1 MLDSLRTQLALGWSR
16 RPRFSALRTW
26 EAWAYIAFVIVA
38 LGTRLWD
45 LDGRSLHYD
54 EVLHAW
60 YSWRFA
66 EGLGYAHTPLTHGPF
81 LFHAAAGTF
90 NAIGSSDFAAR
101 LLPALFG
108 SVLVGLPYFLRRE
121 LGRYGAIATAFFL
134 LISPSLLYFGRFIR
148 NDIYMAVWAVVLLIV
163 VFRYIERPRTPLLFV
178 WVIIWAFAYATKES
192 TFFLAGMFGLFL
204 IIMTAKPLW
213 EWVRGARP
221 LSAITPSGD
230 LLIVLGTL
238 SLPFWAPIIGLLQ
251 GLAGIVLVN
260 PDSNDPRVVAGE
272 LIRAEAETGAPA
284 GGSLYIA
291 AFLVLVFVG
300 ISILLGLL
308 WNRRLWPMLVA
319 AFVAVWLPL
328 FTSLF
333 TNWQGFFTGMWGSLG
348 YWMAQQGVERAN
360 QPWYYYIVGVWTY
373 EFLVAAPAVVGGM
386 YLLWKRRQVFDV
398 AIVSWA
404 AFTFVVFTIA
414 GERMPWLM
422 VGITLPLAIVAGRT
436 TGMLIEQSLGSSKRF
451 TAYAVGVFYG
461 ALLPYV
467 LIGIVTSADWLDDA
481 VFRTVAAAIF
491 ISLLAL
497 ILTLSGLVFRGLL
510 RQGLDATLTLKP
522 VRGWLLFG
530 IRDIYHG
537 IRRRS
542 ASELSVMAWI
552 LITLLLFVTLDKT
565 APWLASAVV
574 FPFAL
579 AGGYSV
585 RVLMRRVGRRWN
597 RGGVAYFAV
606 VALVGLLPFLGIL
619 SLISDENPAMVI
631 GIVDGVVALIAV
643 LSASVVAIL
652 ASRTPLPKVGAPPAS
667 VARTASR
674 TAPVL
679 AAIVL
684 GILTVAAAMTIFI
697 AARATYWHPGFERP
711 HELFIY
717 SQSGQE
723 VLYGTECLTNLA
735 ERSGVGTNH
744 LSVFVDESD
753 NLAWQWRWYLRDYGN
768 VAYRALQTTPLEAP
782 PEQDVVIMSLAA
794 HGANVDQL
802 ADFQLVGELHILWWF
817 DNRTYGD
824 LTPADVLA
832 GAVSADGWRTALNYQ
847 LSRELSTPMQT
858 SGGFI
863 YVRNSLTEHTQDC
876 AWIPSNFLG

>member
-1 MLDSLRTQLALGWSR
+1 MFDSLRTRLGLGGNGG
-16 RPRFSALRTW
+16 PRFSALRTW
-26 EAWAYIAFVIVA
+26 ETWTYIALVIIA

-60 YSWRFA
+60 YSWRFS

-101 LLPALFG
+101 LLPAIFG

-121 LGRYGAIATAFFL
+121 LGRYGAIATAVFL

-148 NDIYMAVWAVVLLIV
+148 NDIYMAVWAVVLLII

-192 TFFLAGMFGLFL
+192 SFFLAGMFGLFL

-213 EWVRGARP
+213 EWVRGARS

-238 SLPFWAPIIGLLQ
+238 SLPLWVPISGLLQ
-251 GLAGIVLVN
+251 GLVGIVLVN
-260 PDSNDPRVVAGE
+260 PDSNNPRVVAGE
-272 LIRAEAETGAPA
+272 LIRAEAETGAPV

-291 AFLVLVFVG
+291 AFLVLVFAG

-386 YLLWKRRQVFDV
+386 YLLWKRRQAFDI

-414 GERMPWLM
+414 GERMPWLL

-467 LIGIVTSADWLDDA
+467 LIRIVTSEDWLDDA

-497 ILTLSGLVFRGLL
+497 TLTISGVAFLGLL
-510 RQGLDATLTLKP
+510 RQGIGATFTLKP

-530 IRDIYHG
+530 IRGVYHG

-542 ASELSVMAWI
+542 AFELSLMVWI

-565 APWLASAVV
+565 APWLASAAV

-579 AGGYSV
+579 AGGYAM

-606 VALVGLLPFLGIL
+606 VALVGLLPFLGVL
-619 SLISDENPAMVI
+619 SLISDESPAVGI

-652 ASRTPLPKVGAPPAS
+652 ASRTPLRKVGAPPAS
-667 VARTASR
+667 VAHTASR

-679 AAIVL
+679 ATIVL

-697 AARATYWHPGFERP
+697 AARASYWHPGFERP

-735 ERSGVGTNH
+735 ERSGQGTAQ
-744 LSVFVDESD
+744 LSIFVDESD

-768 VAYRALQTTPLEAP
+768 IAYGALQTTPLEAP
-782 PEQDVVIMSLAA
+782 PEQDVVIVSLAA
-794 HGANVDQL
+794 HEANVDQL
-802 ADFQLVGELHILWWF
+802 AEFQLVGELHILWWF

-824 LTPADVLA
+824 LTPAAVLA
-832 GAVSADGWRTALNYQ
+832 GTVSADGWRTAVDYQ
-847 LSRELSTPMQT
+847 ISRELSTPMQT

-863 YVRNSLTEHTQDC
+863 YVRTSLAEHTQDC
-876 AWIPSNFLG
+876 SWLPANFLG